1 MTDKIN
7 WNDIDLQ
14 MILGTEYTSNLHLF
28 DLMPQVFK
36 DLDNNNLL
44 YNFLDVF
51 QQELD
56 IVRRKIT
63 AMMDVVYDIN
73 IMPYTI
79 LLKTAKFLRV
89 PQNIINIATEVQ
101 LRNICKAMASININK
116 GKADILKNFIYFI
129 SGNNVRIL
137 SKGYFNR
144 YVGSTT
150 TYGVFAND
158 FYDLLSLYMDAD
170 DNNVIV
176 DYCSNGGNNIIL
188 LFADYMR
195 TIGCDFIMKDWD
207 FFDIYPWNKSLWS
220 GVDYSFT
227 GDYIEISDTTGELY
241 VGLPAT
247 GSSLIECLID
257 WTGDLTTPMGPE
269 FDLYFLYTSPVDYER
284 LHIDYMNQTVT
295 LYEQTFLIGMELM
308 IWTSSFILLDDKI
321 NITIDMEMDS
331 GGFLMYENIY
341 IDGKEFWS
349 GNGQNISGTAHII
362 NGGTEKINLRSFGI
376 AEKPVSVNTLT

>member
-1 MTDKIN
+1 MTDKVN

-14 MILGTEYTSNLHLF
+14 TILGTEYTSNLHLF
-28 DLMPQVFK
+28 NLMPQVFK

-56 IVRRKIT
+56 MIRRKI
-63 AMMDVVYDIN
+63 AVMMDVVYDIN
-73 IMPYTI
+73 IMPYII

-101 LRNICKAMASININK
+101 LRNICKAMANININK
-116 GKADILKNFIYFI
+116 GKADVLKNFIYFI

-144 YVGSTT
+144 YVGSTI

-176 DYCSNGGNNIIL
+176 DYCSNGSNNIIL

-227 GDYIEISDTTGELY
+227 GDYIEISDVTGELY

-269 FDLYFLYTSPVDYER
+269 FDLYFLYTDIDNY
-284 LHIDYMNQTVT
+284 LKLNIDYINQTIR
-295 LYEQTFLIGMELM
+295 LDGMFGGFGFF
-308 IWTSSFILLDDKI
+308 WGASSFILLDDKI
-321 NITIDMEMDS
+321 NITIDMEDMEPPII
-331 GGFLMYENIY
+331 GMWVMIY

-349 GNGQNISGTAHII
+349 GNVSNTSGTAHII